1 MPLILP
7 EGFPA
12 VSRLRAEGVAIRTAT
27 PQFLR
32 QSRPVRIAVLN
43 LMPLKVDT
51 ETDIVR
57 VFADSPYTIQ
67 LDWMMVESHIPK
79 HTPREHLEA
88 FYRPF
93 RLMAVEHYDGFIVTG
108 APLELMEFEQVTYWP
123 ELQRIFNWAHARVT
137 TTLYICWAAQAGMYH
152 FHGIRK
158 YPVGA
163 KVFGVFPHRKLQ
175 PACPI
180 FRNVDDV
187 FMVPHSRHTTMRR
200 EDVLA
205 CPDLT
210 LLSEGDVPGVHL
222 AMAGDGREFFVTGH
236 SEYATGTLDAE
247 YRRDVSRGLSI
258 ALPQNYYRNGRPEEG
273 PLLSWRSHGQRLYA
287 NWLEYYVVARNRF

>member
-67 LDWMMVESHIPK
+67 LDWMMVESHTPK

-123 ELQRIFNWAHARVT
+123 ELQRIFNWAHARVA
-137 TTLYICWAAQAGMYH
+137 TTLYICWAAQAGLYH

-175 PACPI
+175 AECPI